1 MEKLILKVLD
11 EQIDGFITADQS
23 AFRGCDIH
31 EWFKTVNTL
40 IDKGILRKRDCAG
53 LAYEYNHKDLRK
65 VIGAREFKQ
74 RVKTKLMQIDGNIK
88 EDDLYFSQTT
98 SGYYMEYKPKYP
110 NRSNA
115 DFIVYQ
121 DLNGS
126 ISIHGNM
133 SALVPTI
140 EHYEDISDFEQKL

>member
-1 MEKLILKVLD
+1 MVSK
-11 EQIDGFITADQS
+11 
-23 AFRGCDIH
+23 
-31 EWFKTVNTL
+31 
-40 IDKGILRKRDCAG
+40 
-53 LAYEYNHKDLRK
+53 
-65 VIGAREFKQ
+65 IGAKEFKN

-88 EDDLYFSQTT
+88 EDDLYFSQTLT
-98 SGYYMEYKPKYP
+98 GYCMAYEPEYP

-126 ISIHGNM
+126 ISVHGNM

-140 EHYEDISDFEQKL
+140 EHYENIDDFEQKTLINRCIKCHGKVEGEYFDGVNGKICIHCIKELSIYHGLKSLGLIKELED